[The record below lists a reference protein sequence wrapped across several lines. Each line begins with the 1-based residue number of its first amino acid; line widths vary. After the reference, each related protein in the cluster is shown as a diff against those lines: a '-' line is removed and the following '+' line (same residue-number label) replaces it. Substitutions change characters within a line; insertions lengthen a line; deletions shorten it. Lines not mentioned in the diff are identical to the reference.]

1 MMLSVAKIS
10 ELLSKLFSESKYKKF
25 KIKKN
30 SLKLF
35 FKLLYNFIYSVFS
48 SLNT

>member
-25 KIKKN
+25 KIKKRQFKIFFQT
-30 SLKLF
+30 SL
-35 FKLLYNFIYSVFS
+35 
-48 SLNT
+48 